1 MTQKIGHPWKVLK
14 QLSIPIWFYYKEED
28 RIHLNTPLKQKLS
41 AQHSSFSLDDFAWII
56 HPNDVAHVMEALQSQ
71 QKEPFYLNYRLKVD
85 GQYIW
90 VEDMV
95 APYHESGGTCIGY
108 TGQSLS
114 LTSYKEELE
123 GLKRS
128 VIEIGQS
135 FSANVGQPFFDYLV
149 KYLAKILQVET
160 VLIGELTSGNVEQI
174 TAVSMFHKG
183 AVSKGFT
190 YLVKNTP
197 CVEVVRGK
205 EYYIPQRAYELYPE
219 DELFV
224 ENKFES
230 YFGAPLLNSKR
241 EVIGV
246 LAIMDTSLRKNGPM
260 SKALFRIFADRM
272 ANELSKRRTE
282 RELKHISQFDPLTGL
297 VSRNYFKDLLAEQLD
312 DSRQKDQQLAMIFI
326 DLDNFKMIND
336 TWGHERGDELLKQFA
351 SHLNRI
357 FARMDC
363 IISRISSD
371 EFAVL
376 LRGESDVVRARE
388 KAEDIIHSMR
398 RPFFINKKE
407 YYSTA
412 SVGVALYPQ
421 DAEEEEALLRYSDA
435 AMHKAKR
442 KGKNRYEL
450 YNPYMSE
457 EMIDE
462 MQRKQALHHALER
475 REFTLHYQPQVCGIT
490 SKINGY
496 EALIRW
502 NQPLMGLLTP
512 DHFISLA
519 EESGAIIPIGEWVL
533 IEACQQVKQW
543 QEEFNRP
550 DLHVSVN
557 LSAEQFADRYL
568 KDKIFK
574 ALRLAK
580 LNANCLII
588 EITETMVLRDF
599 GHSSEILE
607 ELRGHGIQVHLDDFG
622 VGFSS
627 MNYLSRLPV
636 DAIKID
642 RSFIR
647 QIGSDTSDV
656 AIVSAIIAMA
666 KSLNLQIIAEGVE
679 TEEHIDYLSD
689 KGCHEYQGYY
699 YSKPLPVKS
708 VQPC

>member
-1 MTQKIGHPWKVLK
+1 MTQKIGHPWNVLK
-14 QLSIPIWFYYKEED
+14 QLSIPIWFYYREED
-28 RIHLNTPLKQKLS
+28 RIHLNTPLKQKVS
-41 AQHSSFSLDDFAWII
+41 VQQSSFSLDDFAWII

-71 QKEPFYLNYRLKVD
+71 QREPFYLNYRLKVE

-160 VLIGELTSGNVEQI
+160 VLIGELMSGNVEQI
-174 TAVSMFHKG
+174 TAVSMFHKST
-183 AVSKGFT
+183 VSKGFT

-197 CVEVVRGK
+197 CAEVVRGQ

-219 DELFV
+219 DELLV
-224 ENKFES
+224 ENNFES

-282 RELKHISQFDPLTGL
+282 RELKHISQFDSLTGL
-297 VSRNYFKDLLAEQLD
+297 VSRNYFKDLLAQQLD

-363 IISRISSD
+363 MISRISSD

-543 QEEFNRP
+543 QEKFNRP

-580 LNANCLII
+580 LNASCLII

-599 GHSSEILE
+599 DHSSVILG
-607 ELRGHGIQVHLDDFG
+607 ELRDHGIQVHLDDFG

-627 MNYLSRLPV
+627 LNYLSRLPV

-642 RSFIR
+642 RSFVR